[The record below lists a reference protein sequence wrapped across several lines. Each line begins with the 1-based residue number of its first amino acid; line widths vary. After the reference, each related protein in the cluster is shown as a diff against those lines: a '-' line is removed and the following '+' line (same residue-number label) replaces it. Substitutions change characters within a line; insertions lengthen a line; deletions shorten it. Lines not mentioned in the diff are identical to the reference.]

1 MPGSGPSLCATSSTS
16 GARASTTC
24 SFELPAAPAAYAV
37 ELARGVEEHR
47 DEIDALISK
56 FADRWS
62 IDRMPVIDR
71 NLLRIAVYEL
81 GWRPEIPLGVAI
93 SEAVDL
99 AKRYSTDD
107 SGRFVNGM
115 LGRIGEHLREIRGT
129 LPGPRAAM
137 GPLETPTVVEPDIDE
152 TVDVARP
159 WVVVVWNDPINLM
172 SYVVYVFQKLFGYS
186 KEKATKLMLDVHHK
200 GKAAV
205 SSGNREKA
213 ETDVSRL
220 HAHGLWATMERD

>member
-1 MPGSGPSLCATSSTS
+1 M
-16 GARASTTC
+16 
-24 SFELPAAPAAYAV
+24 ED
-37 ELARGVEEHR
+37 HR
-47 DEIDALISK
+47 DEIDAIISK

-115 LGRIGEHLREIRGT
+115 LASIGEQLR
-129 LPGPRAAM
+129 
-137 GPLETPTVVEPDIDE
+137 D
-152 TVDVARP
+152 
-159 WVVVVWNDPINLM
+159 
-172 SYVVYVFQKLFGYS
+172 
-186 KEKATKLMLDVHHK
+186 
-200 GKAAV
+200 
-205 SSGNREKA
+205 GNGGA
-213 ETDVSRL
+213 
-220 HAHGLWATMERD
+220 

>member
-1 MPGSGPSLCATSSTS
+1 MVRTRRDARERALSLCYELDVRNSSVDDLLV
-16 GARASTTC
+16 
-24 SFELPAAPAAYAV
+24 ELPVAPAPYAV

-47 DEIDALISK
+47 DEIDAIISK

-107 SGRFVNGM
+107 SGRFINGM
-115 LGRIGEHLREIRGT
+115 LGRIGEHLRDYSGGDPRTPGT
-129 LPGPRAAM
+129 DGAP
-137 GPLETPTVVEPDIDE
+137 
-152 TVDVARP
+152 
-159 WVVVVWNDPINLM
+159 
-172 SYVVYVFQKLFGYS
+172 
-186 KEKATKLMLDVHHK
+186 
-200 GKAAV
+200 
-205 SSGNREKA
+205 
-213 ETDVSRL
+213 
-220 HAHGLWATMERD
+220 